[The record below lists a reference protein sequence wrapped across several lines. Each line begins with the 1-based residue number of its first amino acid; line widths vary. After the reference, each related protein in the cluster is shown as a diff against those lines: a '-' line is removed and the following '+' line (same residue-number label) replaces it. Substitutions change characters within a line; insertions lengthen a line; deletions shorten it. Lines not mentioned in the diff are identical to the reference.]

1 VQNTTWLNQ
10 FEAPSANDPADF
22 ALQMGRLADSI
33 DAAFEDLAFW
43 PSHMAY
49 AGGGEVGTPTVYKS
63 ITATSTAVFLP
74 NQETAVPWTNVE
86 YDNTGTQG
94 GTGELILPTQDQ
106 RYWWWCGVN
115 LLVSAASANAR
126 YTTRLYVQDRDPATG
141 QLLTGAYRYNQY
153 MTGASGDQYMT
164 FDGLFRT
171 GGGRLRVT
179 LSHGNT
185 NGSVNVLAG
194 SSVWAVRIC
203 PDR

>member
-22 ALQMGRLADSI
+22 ALQMGRMADSI

-43 PSHMAY
+43 SSHMTY
-49 AGGGEVGTPTVYKS
+49 AGGGEVGTPAIYKS
-63 ITATSTAVFLP
+63 NNASQGVFLP
-74 NQETAVPWTNVE
+74 NEERPVVWNTVE

-94 GTGELILPTQDQ
+94 GSGELILPTQDQ

-115 LLVSAASANAR
+115 LLVPAISTDAR

-141 QLLTGAYRYNQY
+141 QLLTGSYRYNQY
-153 MTGASGDQYMT
+153 MTGTSGDQYIT

-179 LSHGNT
+179 LSHGNV
-185 NGSVNVLAG
+185 NGLIQVLSG